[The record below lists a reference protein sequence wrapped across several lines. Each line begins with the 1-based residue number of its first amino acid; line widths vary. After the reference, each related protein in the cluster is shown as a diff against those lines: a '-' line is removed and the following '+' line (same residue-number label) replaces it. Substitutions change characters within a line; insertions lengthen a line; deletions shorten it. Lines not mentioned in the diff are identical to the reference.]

1 MRNLSRIFQTSPF
14 TCHCRKNTATV
25 KQMNRF
31 NINKIINRTILLE
44 CYENIPDDIDDMVKA
59 YMHIPQT
66 SISLQNLMRTGQGE
80 YLHKLDKIEVTDDEK
95 ILIQVSNFLRR
106 ELPIRLAHRIHD
118 LNSAPLFC
126 DMPSVKE
133 VRNTYIKTFYTL
145 IQIKQIE
152 TIDDE
157 RKFAGLLLKL
167 YDRHSNVL
175 IQMARGAFELRE
187 AVREG
192 NVHVKGSKRGSGKI
206 KFEHM
211 NSSHDFLDRFYM
223 TRIGLRVLVGQYL
236 ALRQQHLSSTAS
248 STKNNNSSSS
258 SSSLPEEEYIGFINL
273 HSSPYEIVQ
282 QAADDAA
289 LICCR
294 KYGDAPDVNIQGRL
308 DLTFPYIPTHLHY
321 IALELIKNSMRATV
335 DFHGVDND
343 FPSIDVIIADGKEN
357 EDVVIK
363 VEDKGGGIP
372 RSDMPKIWSY
382 LFTTA
387 DPVIQEGLVAF
398 SSKSGDHSIDS
409 PLAGLGYGLPI
420 SRSYARYFGGDLS
433 IMSMEGYGTDAFI
446 YLKRLGDAKEPNPI

>member
-1 MRNLSRIFQTSPF
+1 
-14 TCHCRKNTATV
+14 
-25 KQMNRF
+25 
-31 NINKIINRTILLE
+31 
-44 CYENIPDDIDDMVKA
+44 
-59 YMHIPQT
+59 
-66 SISLQNLMRTGQGE
+66 MRTGQGE
-80 YLHKLDKIEVTDDEK
+80 YLHKLPSKPQTISNDEK

-106 ELPIRLAHRIHD
+106 ELPIRLAHRIDD
-118 LNSAPLFC
+118 LNSAPLFN

-133 VRNTYIKTFYTL
+133 VRDTYVNTFHTITKIKPIES
-145 IQIKQIE
+145 IQEEKN
-152 TIDDE
+152 
-157 RKFAGLLLKL
+157 FAELLGKL

-175 IQMARGAFELRE
+175 IQMAKGAFELRE
-187 AVREG
+187 AVRDG
-192 NVHVKGSKRGSGKI
+192 KVSLKGARKDGSMR
-206 KFEHM
+206 FEFM

-223 TRIGLRVLVGQYL
+223 TRIGMRVLVGQYL
-236 ALRQQHLSSTAS
+236 ALRQQHLDNIAD
-248 STKNNNSSSS
+248 
-258 SSSLPEEEYIGFINL
+258 EDYIGLINL

-282 QAADDAA
+282 AAADDAA

-343 FPSIDVIIADGKEN
+343 FPNIDVIIADGKEN

-372 RSDMPKIWSY
+372 RSDVRKIWSY

-446 YLKRLGDAKEPNPI
+446 YLKRLGDAKEPIPV

>member
-1 MRNLSRIFQTSPF
+1 
-14 TCHCRKNTATV
+14 
-25 KQMNRF
+25 
-31 NINKIINRTILLE
+31 
-44 CYENIPDDIDDMVKA
+44 
-59 YMHIPQT
+59 
-66 SISLQNLMRTGQGE
+66 MRTGQGE
-80 YLHKLDKIEVTDDEK
+80 YLHKLKTPTTATTTATTGESKSTTDAR
-95 ILIQVSNFLRR
+95 ILIQVSNFIRR

-118 LNSAPLFC
+118 LDSAPLFC

-133 VRNTYIKTFYTL
+133 VRETYIKTFHTM
-145 IQIKQIE
+145 INTKVVE
-152 TIDDE
+152 TIE
-157 RKFAGLLLKL
+157 EEEEFAKL
-167 YDRHSNVL
+167 VGRQYDRHSNVL

-187 AVREG
+187 AVRNG
-192 NVHVKGSKRGSGKI
+192 TVHIQDEKYSSSKGGGGMVR
-206 KFEHM
+206 FEQM
-211 NSSHDFLDRFYM
+211 NASHDFLDRFYM
-223 TRIGLRVLVGQYL
+223 TRIGMRVLLGQYL
-236 ALRQQHLSSTAS
+236 ALRQSTD
-248 STKNNNSSSS
+248 TN
-258 SSSLPEEEYIGFINL
+258 LDDGYVGLINL
-273 HSSPYEIVQ
+273 QTNPYELVQ
-282 QAADDAA
+282 HAADDAA

-343 FPSIDVIIADGKEN
+343 LPSIDVIIANGKDN

-398 SSKSGDHSIDS
+398 SSKNSDHSIDS

-433 IMSMEGYGTDAFI
+433 MMSMEGYGTDAFI
-446 YLKRLGDAKEPNPI
+446 YLKRLGNAKEPVPI